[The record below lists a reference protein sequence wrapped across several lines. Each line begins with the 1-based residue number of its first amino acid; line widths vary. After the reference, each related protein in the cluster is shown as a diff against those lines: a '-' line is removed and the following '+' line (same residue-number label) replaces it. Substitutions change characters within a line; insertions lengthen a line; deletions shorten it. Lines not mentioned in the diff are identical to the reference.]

1 MESSTQY
8 EKRHEIMLID
18 EWNNQ
23 FNKVSEL
30 QRIFTE
36 KELQL
41 FPYKL
46 NSGSLA
52 GRYLIKSLIF
62 RYLKIKDDFKQIEI
76 LNDELGKPLL
86 DLSGKLMDYCQEKG
100 IQSIYCSISHSRKR
114 VVGMIV
120 VEHNL

>member
-1 MESSTQY
+1 
-8 EKRHEIMLID
+8 MLIE

-36 KELQL
+36 KELKL
-41 FPYKL
+41 FPNKL
-46 NSGSLA
+46 NSGSLV

-62 RYLKIKDDFKQIEI
+62 RYLKIKDDFQQIEI

-86 DLSGKLMDYCQEKG
+86 DLSGQLMRYCHEKG
-100 IQSIYCSISHSRKR
+100 IQSICCSISHSRKR

-120 VEHNL
+120 VEK